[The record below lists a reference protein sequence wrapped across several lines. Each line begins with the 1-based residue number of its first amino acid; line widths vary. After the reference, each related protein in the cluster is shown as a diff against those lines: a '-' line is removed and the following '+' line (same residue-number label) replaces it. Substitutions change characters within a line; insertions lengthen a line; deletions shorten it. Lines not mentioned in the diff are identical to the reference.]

1 MSFTKSMNYYSF
13 PLSQKIC
20 NLAFHLYCPIVC
32 TFIKIFFR
40 YKGLCG
46 NITWGCARGVRP
58 LPLPSLP
65 QDNQGQRRVARA
77 WPKLATAPPFTLDPL
92 EPEAAA
98 QWLSWPLK

>member
-65 QDNQGQRRVARA
+65 QDGKTGPALCRSCLVQARNC
-77 WPKLATAPPFTLDPL
+77 ATFHPRPPGT
-92 EPEAAA
+92 
-98 QWLSWPLK
+98 